1 VTTTSEEL
9 SALLGSLSNDRNV
22 YVSSGLLGPASGPN
36 GLTKAVAEKVHSLL
50 AKVHEEYPDK
60 DTWYERAYERDGLV
74 PVPQIEASLYPKTQA
89 EAVSLLGELAS
100 TPLLFPQYPT
110 MDRTAAD
117 STAAQLV
124 GLLGSEA
131 HWWSTRDEFSVDS
144 LTCCT
149 IDCLVVGTDGHRF
162 AALIQVGED

>member
-1 VTTTSEEL
+1 L
-9 SALLGSLSNDRNV
+9 SALLGSLSNDRDV
-22 YVSSGLLGPASGPN
+22 YVSSGPLEPASGPN
-36 GLTKAVAEKVHSLL
+36 GLTKAVAEKVHGLL
-50 AKVHEEYPDK
+50 AKVHEKYPSK
-60 DTWYERAYERDGLV
+60 DYWYERAYRLDGLV
-74 PVPQIEASLYPKTQA
+74 PVSQIEMSLYPKTPA

-100 TPLLFPQYPT
+100 TPLLFPEYPI
-110 MDRTAAD
+110 MDRAVAE

-131 HWWSTRDEFSVDS
+131 HWWSTRDDVSVDS

-162 AALIQVGED
+162 AVLIQVDED

>member
-1 VTTTSEEL
+1 MTTTSEEW
-9 SALLGSLSNDRNV
+9 SALLESLSNDLDV
-22 YVSSGLLGPASGPN
+22 YVSSGPLEPAGGPN

-50 AKVHEEYPDK
+50 AMVHEKYPDK
-60 DTWYERAYERDGLV
+60 DTWYERAYERAGLV

-100 TPLLFPQYPT
+100 TPLLFPQYPI
-110 MDRTAAD
+110 MDRAVAE

-131 HWWSTRDEFSVDS
+131 HWWSTRDDFSVDS
-144 LTCCT
+144 LTCCS

-162 AALIQVGED
+162 AALIQVCED